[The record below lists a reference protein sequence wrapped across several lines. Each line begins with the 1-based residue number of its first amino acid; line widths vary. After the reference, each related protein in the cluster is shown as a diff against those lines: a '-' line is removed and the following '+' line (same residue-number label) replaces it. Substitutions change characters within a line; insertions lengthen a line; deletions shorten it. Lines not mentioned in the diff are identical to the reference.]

1 MDHHCRLK
9 VALMQLWNLVEP
21 HNYTVTLK
29 TAEPF
34 LEFCYPR
41 SCSPL
46 LHLYLW
52 FLLSISSCWCW
63 TSVSKAFGNLNLYPI
78 MLADPP
84 SSESSLGFM
93 SVHSSLSTRLV
104 MKILHS
110 SSAWLDPL
118 SSALPVRYETL
129 DNYALRTMLSGS
141 HFIMIA
147 SSSCFLS
154 WIFRECHVE
163 RCQS

>member
-1 MDHHCRLK
+1 
-9 VALMQLWNLVEP
+9 MQLWNLVEP
-21 HNYTVTLK
+21 HNYTVALWNCRAFSGVLLPK
-29 TAEPF
+29 K
-34 LEFCYPR
+34 LL
-41 SCSPL
+41 PL
-46 LHLYLW
+46 VLHLYLW

-78 MLADPP
+78 VLADPP

-93 SVHSSLSTRLV
+93 SMHSSLSTRLV

-110 SSAWLDPL
+110 SAAWLDPL

-129 DNYALRTMLSGS
+129 DNYALRTMLSS
-141 HFIMIA
+141 SRFIMIA